1 LTNSPLTLLSFDEIS
16 MLETA
21 LAEEEARRQSERQ
34 NSGGRHGNG
43 DASDQDGGRSARNS
57 CEN

>member
-1 LTNSPLTLLSFDEIS
+1 LLSFDEIS
-16 MLETA
+16 TLETA